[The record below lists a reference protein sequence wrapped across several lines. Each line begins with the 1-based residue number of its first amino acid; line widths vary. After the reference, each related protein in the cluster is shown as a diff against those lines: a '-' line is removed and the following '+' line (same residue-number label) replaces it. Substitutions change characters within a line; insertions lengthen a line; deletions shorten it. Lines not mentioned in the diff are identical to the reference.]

1 MICDKI
7 TVTKVHG
14 KHEFSKARSFFLYQ
28 ISHTLLNDRLK
39 RKYEKFLKKFFKKV
53 CRIKKS
59 SIFAPSNFDQRL
71 GFEKMETRSLTWWK
85 NIYENR

>member
-1 MICDKI
+1 M
-7 TVTKVHG
+7 
-14 KHEFSKARSFFLYQ
+14 ENMSF
-28 ISHTLLNDRLK
+28 
-39 RKYEKFLKKFFKKV
+39 KKNFKNIFKKV
-53 CRIKKS
+53 CCIKKC